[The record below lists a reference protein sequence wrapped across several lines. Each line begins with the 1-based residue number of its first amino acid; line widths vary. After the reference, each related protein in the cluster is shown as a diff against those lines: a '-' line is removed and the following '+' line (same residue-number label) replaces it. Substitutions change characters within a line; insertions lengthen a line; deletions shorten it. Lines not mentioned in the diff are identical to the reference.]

1 MDMVFIF
8 DGDRSFQYVGD
19 NIIGN
24 PILILGIEDGW
35 VRFVGTHSSAEDAE
49 GWGILICAKS
59 RVRHRTPGGESAR
72 IIVD

>member
-24 PILILGIEDGW
+24 PILI
-35 VRFVGTHSSAEDAE
+35 
-49 GWGILICAKS
+49 
-59 RVRHRTPGGESAR
+59 PG
-72 IIVD
+72 D